1 MWSVKLI
8 WFHALTENYNRSLND
23 YGVITVEYVQCSS
36 YDFNCNCYA
45 RDCATDFKIR
55 DRDLRCVFIN
65 FEPKTLSTENVET
78 MVQIKL
84 TKMTENAD
92 ERLS

>member
-8 WFHALTENYNRSLND
+8 WFHALTENYNRSLNN
-23 YGVITVEYVQCSS
+23 YGVITVEFVQCSS
-36 YDFNCNCYA
+36 YYFNCNCYA

-65 FEPKTLSTENVET
+65 FEPKTLSTENVEI